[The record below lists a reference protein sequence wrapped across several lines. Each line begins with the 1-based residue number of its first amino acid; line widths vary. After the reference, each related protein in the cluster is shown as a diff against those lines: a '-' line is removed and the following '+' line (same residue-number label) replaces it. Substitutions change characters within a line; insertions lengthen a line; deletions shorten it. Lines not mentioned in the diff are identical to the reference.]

1 MRSRTRVECNS
12 RSPQPTLGF
21 GPINS
26 EASKSPRANLPFSG
40 AGRAAPSG
48 SAIYRATRKQLTV
61 PEKARRLELQMTQYL
76 VTKQGAHGDW
86 GSNAEGE
93 IQEMPLSKPD
103 GEGWRLHSVLP
114 TQYNVMAVWERDTP
128 AKPPQ
133 AVKALKAS
141 PRAKRR

>member
-1 MRSRTRVECNS
+1 
-12 RSPQPTLGF
+12 
-21 GPINS
+21 
-26 EASKSPRANLPFSG
+26 
-40 AGRAAPSG
+40 
-48 SAIYRATRKQLTV
+48 
-61 PEKARRLELQMTQYL
+61 MTEYL

-128 AKPPQ
+128 AKPAK
-133 AVKALKAS
+133 AVNALKAG